1 MCCRVIY
8 PETNNHIRTPNMI
21 LSRPLMI
28 LGTLAALSAC
38 GTLNSPTF
46 SDDAGAIRGYDP
58 VAYHLENRPVKGK
71 TDYTYVYNNATWLF
85 SSQENLDLF
94 RGNPARYAPEYG
106 GYCAYGMSKGF
117 VVSTDPDAW
126 TIEDGKLYL
135 NHSLGVRRTW
145 LKDVPGN
152 IDRADRHWRDK
163 L

>member
-1 MCCRVIY
+1 
-8 PETNNHIRTPNMI
+8 MI
-21 LSRPLMI
+21 LPRQLTI
-28 LGTLAALSAC
+28 LGMLVALSGC

-46 SDDAGAIRGYDP
+46 SDGAGAIRGYDP
-58 VAYHLENRPVKGK
+58 VAYHLENGPVKGN
-71 TDYTYVYNNATWLF
+71 TAYSYQYNNATWLF

-117 VVSTDPDAW
+117 VVSTDPNAW

-135 NHSLGVRRTW
+135 NHSPGVRRTW

-152 IDRADRHWRDK
+152 IGRADRHWQDK